1 MPAKTLDLPFGQDDP
16 LGDAGAWVLSETI
29 FDGNGVVEG
38 TGGNFIINGD
48 DHCRTVSGPRGQA
61 ALRPAPEN
69 VDECLSALG
78 YHTVFKY
85 HPADRF
91 WTFQLI
97 ETGLLLGLACV
108 AITVAALA
116 LRRRTA

>member
-1 MPAKTLDLPFGQDDP
+1 MPM
-16 LGDAGAWVLSETI
+16 S
-29 FDGNGVVEG
+29 
-38 TGGNFIINGD
+38 
-48 DHCRTVSGPRGQA
+48 
-61 ALRPAPEN
+61 EN
-69 VDECLSALG
+69 VNECLGALG
-78 YHTVFKY
+78 YHTVFEY

-97 ETGLLLGLACV
+97 ETGVLLGLAIV